1 MSSEIAP
8 SLSLIY
14 QASLEQSVLPQDW
27 KNALV
32 APIFKKGS
40 RAHPSNYRPISLT
53 CIVCKI
59 LEHIISTSIY
69 QHLEEN
75 HIICR
80 QQHGF
85 RKRRS
90 CETQLIATVHDF
102 AITLNNGGEVH
113 AILLDLSKAF
123 DTVPHNKLSHKLS
136 SYGIR
141 GQ

>member
-8 SLSLIY
+8 SLTLIY
-14 QASLEQSVLPQDW
+14 QASLEQSVLPQVW

-32 APIFKKGS
+32 VPIFKKGS
-40 RAHPSNYRPISLT
+40 RAHPCNYRPIFLT

-90 CETQLIATVHDF
+90 CETQLISTVHDF
-102 AITLNNGGEVH
+102 ATTLNNGGEVH

-123 DTVPHNKLSHKLS
+123 DTVPHNK
-136 SYGIR
+136 
-141 GQ
+141 